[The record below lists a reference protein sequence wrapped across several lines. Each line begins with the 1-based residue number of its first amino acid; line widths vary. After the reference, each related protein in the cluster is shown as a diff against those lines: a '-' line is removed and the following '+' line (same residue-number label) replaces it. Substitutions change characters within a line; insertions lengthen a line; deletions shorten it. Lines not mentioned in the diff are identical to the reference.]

1 MKSCFSGLIIELQLW
16 NVSILLAKGIF
27 FSSFS
32 LNSVNSANT
41 EIIHIA
47 VLVKKDYG

>member
-32 LNSVNSANT
+32 LNSANI
-41 EIIHIA
+41 EIIHIT